1 MKCHSVAALWSPS
14 PPSHH
19 VTAAAATPAA
29 LFTGAA
35 DGTVLHWPLAPASAS
50 PSSRPSSLLCAH
62 AAAITALCPLPSPA
76 SLLAAC
82 AAGVLS
88 LFSASAPLR
97 CLRRRSLP
105 PWAGSPSLVA
115 ALPSATSSNPRV
127 AILCHAPDDGSGHRH
142 VSALVV
148 VDARTLAVLHT
159 AFHGTLSIAT
169 PRAIAVCGGGDEAVS
184 VVLADAQGR
193 VQVVPLAEGAAV
205 EGDSPRRLSVSS
217 ASSVA
222 SAETVDGR
230 VEAVV
235 MSHDG
240 KVVALVLK
248 GRCLLKC
255 VAKGNMLGEVSLL
268 GTLCKVDKVEENGC
282 IGGFFLHGEEWNA
295 RVPGDGVV
303 VRSLVL
309 WSSSG
314 AAAVYRV
321 VVGNSS
327 FESEAVCEIPD
338 YLSMQGEGS
347 EIKFCQSDQNL
358 VRVESCSYKVAGSL
372 IWKPNVSL
380 WSLDQLDLST
390 AENKLPSS
398 KMLGEGGLQGEEF
411 RPEPS
416 HCHYA
421 INNGVE
427 VNAQMC
433 SSDSN
438 SLERYG
444 RTVSSSMVLSEDSC
458 VPYAVVYG
466 FHNGDIE
473 VIRFL
478 NMSPAAAK
486 FGGGGIYPHISE
498 RFFLGHKGAI
508 LCLAAHYMHARSDSR
523 NFHRALIS
531 GSLDCTIRVWDLD
544 AGTLLSVMHH
554 HVASVKQIILPPAWT
569 YHPWDDCFLSV
580 GEDGLVALV
589 SLETMRVERMFPG
602 HPGYA
607 SMVAWEGVKGYIA
620 CLCRNLHSCNDAGSG
635 LYIWD
640 LKTGARERIINGTAS
655 QSAFEHFC
663 RGISKNAVT
672 GSILGG
678 TTSASSLLVPIFKD
692 TSHLRSHAD
701 KKGHD
706 VSSVSTNHNN
716 GNTVSVTVSVPT
728 TYDFK
733 GKAPAPDEAHV
744 FYGDNSVYSS
754 GKAVSSHSVH
764 KRIKCP
770 IKCSCPY
777 PGIAS
782 LRFDLTAIMST
793 QGMTNS
799 NSDRQLRY
807 HLHSANGKETL
818 QPGTLDSPSG
828 VHEMD
833 SPSRESLEGRLLR
846 FSLCFLHLWDIDCD
860 LDKLL
865 VDEMQVCKPEGCHIA
880 TGVVGDRGSFTLM
893 FPGKE
898 ATLELWKSS
907 AEFCAMRSLSIVSLA
922 QRMITLSRS
931 CTNASS
937 ALAAFY
943 TRHFAEKVPDIK
955 PPSLQLL
962 VSFWQH
968 PSEHVRMAA
977 RSLFHCAAP
986 RSIPQPLRI
995 HKNKASDI
1003 LLSSSDNMDDLIS
1016 AVQSSSISSYG
1027 ELKADSGNVDKDG
1040 SDAANMIS
1048 WLESFENQEWL
1059 SWIGG
1064 TSQDAVASNIIV
1076 AAALVVWYP
1085 SIVKAKLASL
1095 VVSQL
1100 IKLVMSMN
1108 DRYSSTAAELLAEG
1122 MESTWKAC
1130 LGAEITHFMS
1140 DILFQIE
1147 CLSTA
1152 PSSSAIHKT
1161 AVAVTMR
1168 EALVGTLLPSL
1179 AMADVTGFFSVIE
1192 SQIWATSSDSP
1203 VHVASLKTLICV
1215 VRGAPKALAPYL
1227 EKAVS
1232 YILHAM
1238 DPSNLIMRKACIISS
1253 MMALREMAR
1262 VFPMVALNESMTRLA
1277 VGDAI
1282 GEIHNATI
1290 RVYDIESVTKIRIL
1304 DASGPPGLPS
1314 LLAGSS
1320 NTAATILISSLS
1332 FSPDGE
1338 GLVAFSENGL
1348 MIRWWSLGTG
1358 WWERL
1363 SRSLTPIQCTKL
1375 IYVPPW
1381 EGFSPNSARLSII
1394 SSILG
1399 HDKHGSSEKTKKEL
1413 DEADNL
1419 KLLLHNLDLSY
1430 RLYWVGGKTIK
1441 LTRHIQELGTFQL

>member
-338 YLSMQGEGS
+338 YLSMQGQGS

-898 ATLELWKSS
+898 ATLEVN
-907 AEFCAMRSLSIVSLA
+907 FC
-922 QRMITLSRS
+922 
-931 CTNASS
+931 
-937 ALAAFY
+937 
-943 TRHFAEKVPDIK
+943 
-955 PPSLQLL
+955 
-962 VSFWQH
+962 
-968 PSEHVRMAA
+968 
-977 RSLFHCAAP
+977 
-986 RSIPQPLRI
+986 
-995 HKNKASDI
+995 
-1003 LLSSSDNMDDLIS
+1003 
-1016 AVQSSSISSYG
+1016 G
-1027 ELKADSGNVDKDG
+1027 
-1040 SDAANMIS
+1040 
-1048 WLESFENQEWL
+1048 
-1059 SWIGG
+1059 
-1064 TSQDAVASNIIV
+1064 
-1076 AAALVVWYP
+1076 
-1085 SIVKAKLASL
+1085 
-1095 VVSQL
+1095 
-1100 IKLVMSMN
+1100 
-1108 DRYSSTAAELLAEG
+1108 
-1122 MESTWKAC
+1122 
-1130 LGAEITHFMS
+1130 
-1140 DILFQIE
+1140 
-1147 CLSTA
+1147 
-1152 PSSSAIHKT
+1152 
-1161 AVAVTMR
+1161 
-1168 EALVGTLLPSL
+1168 
-1179 AMADVTGFFSVIE
+1179 
-1192 SQIWATSSDSP
+1192 
-1203 VHVASLKTLICV
+1203 
-1215 VRGAPKALAPYL
+1215 
-1227 EKAVS
+1227 
-1232 YILHAM
+1232 
-1238 DPSNLIMRKACIISS
+1238 
-1253 MMALREMAR
+1253 
-1262 VFPMVALNESMTRLA
+1262 
-1277 VGDAI
+1277 
-1282 GEIHNATI
+1282 HN
-1290 RVYDIESVTKIRIL
+1290 
-1304 DASGPPGLPS
+1304 P
-1314 LLAGSS
+1314 
-1320 NTAATILISSLS
+1320 
-1332 FSPDGE
+1332 
-1338 GLVAFSENGL
+1338 
-1348 MIRWWSLGTG
+1348 
-1358 WWERL
+1358 
-1363 SRSLTPIQCTKL
+1363 
-1375 IYVPPW
+1375 
-1381 EGFSPNSARLSII
+1381 
-1394 SSILG
+1394 
-1399 HDKHGSSEKTKKEL
+1399 
-1413 DEADNL
+1413 
-1419 KLLLHNLDLSY
+1419 
-1430 RLYWVGGKTIK
+1430 
-1441 LTRHIQELGTFQL
+1441 